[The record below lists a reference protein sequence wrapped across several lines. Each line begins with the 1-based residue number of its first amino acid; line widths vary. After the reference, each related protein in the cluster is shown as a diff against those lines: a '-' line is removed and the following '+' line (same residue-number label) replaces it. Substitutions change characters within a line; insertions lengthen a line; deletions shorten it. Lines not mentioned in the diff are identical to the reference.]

1 MLQCVFVHSERY
13 GALLTRYFDISIPL
27 QARNQLE
34 ALVDCW
40 WKRKRQEI
48 DGSDEVMMCN
58 RSYVLIRFL
67 GELRV
72 ALVGTEEYDEFVCTW
87 L

>member
-27 QARNQLE
+27 HARKQLE
-34 ALVDCW
+34 AVVECW

-48 DGSDEVMMCN
+48 DGSDKVMMCN
-58 RSYVLIRFL
+58 QSYVLIRFL

-72 ALVGTEEYDEFVCTW
+72 TLVGTGEYDEFVCTW